1 MLGSKLN
8 QSPRLRICHSPI
20 SSRTLTETPDN
31 EFMSPSVPESR
42 SFSVDAFDPLVVN
55 PGRLRILTALA
66 TVPDEAQP
74 ALDFIEL
81 RRRTRLTDGNLAS
94 HARRLA
100 EGGLIGVSKYFR
112 EGKPVT
118 TYMLSDAGRIAL
130 HGHVRK
136 LVASVQPPATAM
148 ELKPP
153 TNVATRTLVTDHDD
167 TEDDWVD

>member
-1 MLGSKLN
+1 
-8 QSPRLRICHSPI
+8 
-20 SSRTLTETPDN
+20 
-31 EFMSPSVPESR
+31 MSPSVPESPA
-42 SFSVDAFDPLVVN
+42 SSVDAFDPLVVN

-66 TVPDEAQP
+66 TVPDETQP
-74 ALDFIEL
+74 ALDFSEL

-100 EGGLIGVSKYFR
+100 EGGLIGVSKSFR

-136 LVASVQPPATAM
+136 LVASVQPPTMAM
-148 ELKPP
+148 ELKSAKQPSSP
-153 TNVATRTLVTDHDD
+153 SAIIEHAAVEV
-167 TEDDWVD
+167 EDDWVD